1 MISKTVL
8 AQLNTTGLYQQQAK
22 LEEAVRCIIHNITTN
37 ISEGL
42 GLTCSSLSKM
52 MYEWD
57 KQREHAWF
65 ITDDTVLMSYVEPT
79 VDNQAVLHPKH
90 YDVFPGVEAIEVI
103 ASSMTKEEF
112 RGYCKGNMLKYR
124 LRAGNKDS
132 LEQDIAKANTYITLY
147 NKYEHLA
154 N

>member
-22 LEEAVRCIIHNITTN
+22 LEDAVRGIIHNITTN
-37 ISEGL
+37 LSEGR
-42 GLTCSSLSKM
+42 GLTCSNLSNM
-52 MYEWD
+52 LYEWD
-57 KQREHAWF
+57 KQREAAWF

-124 LRAGNKDS
+124 LRAGNKDPI
-132 LEQDIAKANTYITLY
+132 EQDIAKANTYLELY
-147 NKYEHLA
+147 AKYEYLA
-154 N
+154 G